1 MRIAMVASE
10 CVPFASTG
18 GLGEV
23 VGALSAELARQGHE
37 VTVYA
42 PFYSAVRDAV
52 GHDQKAAIASI
63 TIPFE
68 HSNRFARVVDGGR
81 REGVQFYFIDC
92 PEMFG
97 REGLY
102 GGPGGE
108 YGDNWERFGLF
119 CRAVLEAAKQLGAPE
134 IFHLHDWQAAM
145 TAVYLRTVYL
155 GDAALREAAA
165 VLTIH
170 NAGHQ
175 GAFAAETVERLLL
188 PWAAYTP
195 DGVEHYGRFNFL
207 KGGIVFSD
215 QITTVSRRYAEELQT
230 EEFGASLDGVLRW
243 RRGDLRGILNGVD
256 YSEWDPAKDGRLA
269 AHYTSERLEG
279 KRACRADLL
288 HAFGLEDVEDGKAV
302 IGMVSRLAHQKG
314 IDLLAGAADGL
325 DARDVAVVILGT
337 GEAYYEGQMRAWAA
351 RRPGR
356 VAVQVR
362 YDDVLAHKVTAG
374 ADMVLMPSRYEP
386 CGLNQMCAM
395 RYGTVPVVRA
405 TGGLDDTVDEWTAET
420 GTGTGFK
427 FADATSGALVAAVD
441 RASGVFADR
450 EQWTRVMRNGMAKD
464 FNWADA
470 AREYGQVYEEAA
482 RHRGSRG

>member
-23 VGALSAELARQGHE
+23 VGALSAELARQRHE

-52 GHDQKAAIASI
+52 GHDQNTAIASI

-81 REGVQFYFIDC
+81 REGAQFYFIDC

-119 CRAVLEAAKQLGAPE
+119 CRAVLEASKQLGVPE
-134 IFHLHDWQAAM
+134 VFHLHDWQAAM

-155 GDAALREAAA
+155 GDAALREAA
-165 VLTIH
+165 VVMTIH
-170 NAGHQ
+170 NAGYQ
-175 GAFAAETVERLLL
+175 GTFAAETVERLLL

-230 EEFGASLDGVLRW
+230 PEIGASLDGVLRW

-256 YSEWDPAKDGRLA
+256 YSEWDPGKDGRLA

-288 HAFGLEDVEDGKAV
+288 HAFGLESVSDGTAV
-302 IGMVSRLAHQKG
+302 LGIVSRLAHQKG

-325 DARDVAVVILGT
+325 NARDVAVVILGT
-337 GEAYYEGQMRAWAA
+337 GEPYYEGLMRGWAELHS
-351 RRPGR
+351 GR
-356 VAVQVR
+356 VATLLR
-362 YDDVLAHKVTAG
+362 FDDVLAHKVMAG
-374 ADMVLMPSRYEP
+374 SDMVLMPSRYEP
-386 CGLNQMCAM
+386 CGLNQMYAM
-395 RYGTVPVVRA
+395 RYGTAPVVRA
-405 TGGLDDTVDEWTAET
+405 TGGLDDTVEEWDAES
-420 GTGTGFK
+420 GSGTGFK
-427 FADATSGALVAAVD
+427 FSDATSDALLAATD
-441 RASGVFADR
+441 RALAVFADGK
-450 EQWTRVMRNGMAKD
+450 QWTRLMRNGMVRE
-464 FNWADA
+464 FSWAA
-470 AREYGQVYEEAA
+470 ASREYAAVYGEAA
-482 RHRGSRG
+482 RRRASRG